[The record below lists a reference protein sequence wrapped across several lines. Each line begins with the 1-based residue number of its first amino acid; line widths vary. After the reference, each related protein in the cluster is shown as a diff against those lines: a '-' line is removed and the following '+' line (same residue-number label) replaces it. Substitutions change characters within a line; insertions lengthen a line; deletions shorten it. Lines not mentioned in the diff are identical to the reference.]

1 MDGDFSCL
9 CAECVSLNTPDISD
23 IGFLEGCIQIF
34 SDCVT
39 RNIDLDASLV
49 PMGVGAAI
57 MMLLL
62 LRLVAGE
69 KVWKRPQVY
78 YYFFTGRHRPVRR
91 KERHEQRTPYYAGG
105 RRRYCVQSAGKHAS
119 DGKENR

>member
-39 RNIDLDASLV
+39 RNIDLDAPLV
-49 PMGVGAAI
+49 PWGGRSSEYDV
-57 MMLLL
+57 LL

-69 KVWKRPQVY
+69 KVLIRSVY
-78 YYFFTGRHRPVRR
+78 YFLLGVI
-91 KERHEQRTPYYAGG
+91 
-105 RRRYCVQSAGKHAS
+105 
-119 DGKENR
+119 